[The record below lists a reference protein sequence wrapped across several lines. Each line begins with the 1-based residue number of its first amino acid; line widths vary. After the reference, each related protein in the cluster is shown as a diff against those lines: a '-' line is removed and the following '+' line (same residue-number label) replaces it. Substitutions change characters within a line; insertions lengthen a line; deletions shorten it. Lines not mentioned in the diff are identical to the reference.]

1 MLAVQIK
8 LDEKSIAEAQH
19 ILRAIPRAWPR
30 VARASLRAAVV
41 HSRAVLSRIVKSRI
55 SSRGKGNK
63 ANIGD
68 IKKYLHID
76 YPTTAKLRTALY
88 AETYSKPLIDLDPQQ
103 TDAGVTYRL
112 PFGGGRQLLRHAFIA
127 TGESRGRQVW
137 LRSRYYIGRVK
148 RIDWR
153 GRNIEAI
160 YAQRA
165 PGLDKFI
172 KAEDMKRLGDEGVTR
187 LQKEIVQRTGY
198 MLKRWNKR

>member
-1 MLAVQIK
+1 MLQVTVK

-30 VARASLRAAVV
+30 VARRSLRRTVV
-41 HSRAVLSRIVKSRI
+41 SSRAVLARTIKSRI
-55 SSRGKGNK
+55 KGKIK
-63 ANIGD
+63 VGD
-68 IKKYLHID
+68 LKKYIHID
-76 YPTTAKLRTALY
+76 YPTNTKLRTSLQLDR
-88 AETYSKPLIDLDPQQ
+88 YSAPLIDLDAQQ

-137 LRSRYYIGRVK
+137 LRSRYYIGRIK

-153 GRNIEAI
+153 GRNMEAI

-165 PGLDKFI
+165 PSLDKFV
-172 KAEDMKRLGDEGVTR
+172 KAEDQQKLIDYGADMLPKQIDQQIGVELR
-187 LQKEIVQRTGY
+187 
-198 MLKRWNKR
+198 RWRNK